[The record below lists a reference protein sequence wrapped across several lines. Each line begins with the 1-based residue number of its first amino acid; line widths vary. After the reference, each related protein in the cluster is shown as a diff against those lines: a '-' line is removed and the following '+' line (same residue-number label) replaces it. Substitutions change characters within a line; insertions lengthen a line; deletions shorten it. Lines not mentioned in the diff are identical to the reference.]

1 MGTDGLRRAL
11 ARGAPLIDVVV
22 RFRDGV
28 DAAEATRRINAL
40 ADDLDLHPGDGYGNP
55 RVRLGTAT
63 AEAMERLFG
72 WRITR
77 VPLERYEETAGTWGV
92 SDAYFRWDDAGGP
105 LRYPDGIAELIDD
118 ISTTQPGAHDDGQ
131 PWPSYFGGG

>member
-1 MGTDGLRRAL
+1 MGTDGLHRAL

-22 RFRDGV
+22 RFRDGIR
-28 DAAEATRRINAL
+28 AAEATLRINAL
-40 ADDLDLHPGDGYGNP
+40 ADDFDLHPGDGYGNP
-55 RVRLGTAT
+55 LVCLGTAT

-77 VPLERYEETAGTWGV
+77 VPLERHDEAAGTWGV
-92 SDAYFRWDDAGGP
+92 WDEYFRWDDAGGP

-118 ISTTQPGAHDDGQ
+118 LGITQPGADDDGQ
-131 PWPSYFGGG
+131 PWPPPG